1 MWKQQVY
8 LFGGC
13 LYGHLLGLLSVILD
27 CKFGQLKAAGA
38 VKWRF
43 QVRPCGDCKFSNLKA
58 AGSVF

>member
-1 MWKQQVY
+1 M
-8 LFGGC
+8 
-13 LYGHLLGLLSVILD
+13 YGHLLGLPWVILD